1 MLMRRKI
8 PWEVRSNLIKILLV
22 VWVLLMFC
30 ILYHAALV
38 YIVYNTTIITP
49 PHIQSLT
56 YSIYT
61 VYTDT
66 VYIPV
71 PYNMILPV
79 TGLMDMMKNMYEEGD
94 ENMKKV
100 IGEAMLK
107 SQRGERPEP
116 PSMDMN
122 SDF

>member
-1 MLMRRKI
+1 MMFLYI
-8 PWEVRSNLIKILLV
+8 IQQITLLP
-22 VWVLLMFC
+22 LLYYCIQLSHIFNHQLTLY
-30 ILYHAALV
+30 ILY
-38 YIVYNTTIITP
+38 I
-49 PHIQSLT
+49 
-56 YSIYT
+56 
-61 VYTDT
+61 
-66 VYIPV
+66 
-71 PYNMILPV
+71 PYNNTMLPV